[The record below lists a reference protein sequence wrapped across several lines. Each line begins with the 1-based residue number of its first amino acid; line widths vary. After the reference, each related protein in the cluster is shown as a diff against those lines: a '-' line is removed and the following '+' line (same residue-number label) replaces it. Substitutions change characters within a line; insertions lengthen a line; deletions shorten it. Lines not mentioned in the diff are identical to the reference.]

1 MTSVTHIVSEK
12 IILKINENL
21 PNMLTICLN
30 SDNVSIAEMGNV
42 LFSNDTKH
50 QFTHNNCTERTCC
63 KGAHLRPL
71 LLYIGLHCYGSLRME
86 SLFTIAQTMSA
97 VVIILNL
104 HCRLHI

>member
-30 SDNVSIAEMGNV
+30 SDHTIQNTNLHIITVQKELAAR
-42 LFSNDTKH
+42 
-50 QFTHNNCTERTCC
+50 ERIL
-63 KGAHLRPL
+63 GLYYY
-71 LLYIGLHCYGSLRME
+71 YIGLHCYGSLRME
-86 SLFTIAQTMSA
+86 SLFTIAQTMSE

-104 HCRLHI
+104 HVL